1 MTVNTHNPVEKRKIL
16 DMFSSIIAQ
25 VQASGVPENSVQ
37 CLVGSMEEL
46 VNDIHTHA
54 KEAVVECLSSDASKE
69 TLEKVEDCFDQ
80 LENTFSC
87 LNTESKTKKN
97 ILKKDGKKLNL
108 QNIFLLYNLTCAE
121 TKQQV
126 LTRKCLSMISSCM
139 YQSLGL
145 FRQCSGTVNFVTVS

>member
-1 MTVNTHNPVEKRKIL
+1 MC
-16 DMFSSIIAQ
+16 SSIIAQ

-87 LNTESKTKKN
+87 LNTESKRTKYFEERWKIVEPVEH
-97 ILKKDGKKLNL
+97 ILGVRFDMCRDKTTGA
-108 QNIFLLYNLTCAE
+108 YT
-121 TKQQV
+121 QV
-126 LTRKCLSMISSCM
+126 P
-139 YQSLGL
+139 
-145 FRQCSGTVNFVTVS
+145 VNDVCTNHWVSFVNVQAQ